1 MLNTSDMIND
11 NTTTNT
17 TMLFKMSAPTGSI
30 QERIGNFFLKE
41 EPEQTLHFF
50 INSIIKHSKDLNE
63 PNTSLSSNTKHS
75 KDLNEP
81 NTSLSSNTK
90 QKINHLLQVFYI
102 TLSEVSDNNLA
113 RTEIMATSLIGFLF
127 LEDLNIQLTSI
138 KILKYLMDGN
148 EGFKSFQSFI
158 RMFNYDSNVIE
169 KVP

>member
-1 MLNTSDMIND
+1 
-11 NTTTNT
+11 
-17 TMLFKMSAPTGSI
+17 MSAPTGSI

-50 INSIIKHSKDLNE
+50 INSII
-63 PNTSLSSNTKHS
+63 KHS

-148 EGFKSFQSFI
+148 EGFKVRNNFFYVKNFFI
-158 RMFNYDSNVIE
+158 LFFVLNIY
-169 KVP
+169 